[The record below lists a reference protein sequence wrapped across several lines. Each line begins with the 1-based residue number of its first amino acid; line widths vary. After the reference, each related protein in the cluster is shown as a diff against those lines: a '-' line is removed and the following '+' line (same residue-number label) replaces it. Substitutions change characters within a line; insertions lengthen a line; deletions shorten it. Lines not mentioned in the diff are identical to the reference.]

1 MIKLPFAQKC
11 CGLLGGNVF
20 KQHTAVADGQDN
32 VVAHIRTAGF
42 ADQNRTV
49 VFAVQTQYAPQP
61 ERFVTSD
68 AAQFDMF
75 GQIGRAAV
83 ERIAIRTA
91 EYGGFQSKPEHPLR
105 SPAALVGRT
114 EGNDASGNF
123 FGMGGGK
130 VAQYQPA
137 QTVSG
142 KMQRLARIVFFN
154 KFHQCLRVL
163 RHGVLDA
170 VITEQGNVKAL
181 LCQHIR

>member
-1 MIKLPFAQKC
+1 MIKLPFTQKC

-61 ERFVTSD
+61 ERLVAGD

-75 GQIGRAAV
+75 GQIGCAAV
-83 ERIAIRTA
+83 ERIAISAT

-105 SPAALVGRT
+105 RPAALVGRA
-114 EGNDASGNF
+114 EGNDAAGDF

-130 VAQYQPA
+130 VA
-137 QTVSG
+137 
-142 KMQRLARIVFFN
+142 
-154 KFHQCLRVL
+154 
-163 RHGVLDA
+163 
-170 VITEQGNVKAL
+170 
-181 LCQHIR
+181 

>member
-1 MIKLPFAQKC
+1 MIKLPHAQKC

-20 KQHTAVADGQDN
+20 EQHTAVADGQDN
-32 VVAHIRTAGF
+32 VVAHIRAAGF

-49 VFAVQTQYAPQP
+49 VFAVQTQYAPQS
-61 ERFVTSD
+61 ERLIAGD

-91 EYGGFQSKPEHPLR
+91 EYGGFQSEPEHPLR
-105 SPAALVGRT
+105 SPAALVGRA

-130 VAQYQPA
+130 MAQHQPA

-154 KFHQCLRVL
+154 KFRQRLRVL
-163 RHGVLDA
+163 RHGLPDA

-181 LCQHIR
+181 FLQHIR